1 MISHPWLPTSITDTG
16 AMLSG
21 MYTDDYFV
29 FGNAEY
35 VRQACAN
42 FTADAESR
50 LGDNAVKSEKTF
62 CGSDIDIIGYAND
75 TTPAHTIGLSLSQF
89 MKMVC
94 AVYVMVPM
102 DDKPGDSILV
112 HTF

>member
-1 MISHPWLPTSITDTG
+1 
-16 AMLSG
+16 

-50 LGDNAVKSEKTF
+50 LGDNAVKAEKTL

-75 TTPAHTIGLSLSQF
+75 TTPAHTIGLSLSLY

-94 AVYVMVPM
+94 AVYVMVSM
-102 DDKPGDSILV
+102 DVQPGIVSLSIPFRAWLREPFV
-112 HTF
+112 VRTWSR